1 MKFILPLFLALCLFL
16 PFLFGCDTDK
26 PTYTKHLPAKTDDI
40 SWEDRMT
47 EDAVTVSSVLSYSRE
62 EVERPGGVTFI
73 GMQKYTYAA
82 EDGLYLPVKRQTDG
96 EYAYRTTIYH
106 YGTDGALTEEI
117 EIPYETECA
126 ELFRVLSDGRILLLE
141 TTGLMDFSKVSL
153 RMLASDG
160 EVLYQSPQFS
170 FSTSVFS
177 FIDQNYHGMHVS
189 ERDDGSVR
197 ILVNA
202 INRVYY
208 FDETLTLLNEVA
220 LSMEC
225 RGIFPVSDGV
235 YMMGDGYPAY
245 CRVDLNS
252 GTAEQADAPVLPEMT
267 YFSTLMCGGDGQMYC
282 SYKDAVYLCGKTEDG
297 GDTMHQL
304 LNWYQGS
311 CDGQGIYWIVNESC
325 MFYVPQSGMTGRTS
339 IYLLRLGSNPDLQNR
354 RVLTLVSLSGYDVEE
369 WYLDVISQF
378 NESSDEYY
386 ILYVDLTDTLNGD
399 FPVDRFDSYLLDG
412 NKPDMVL
419 FDHGYRPYAKKN
431 LLLDL
436 SADYGEC
443 LLNAARNAY
452 TEGSGAMY
460 VLPLNMMINTYAC
473 NSSLLD
479 GPLTWDDMYAFGE
492 ELKASDP
499 DAYIALTT
507 VDFEI
512 NDVYN
517 LMRQYVD
524 YETMTSSFHSDEF
537 HRQVRFKEEMMQYV
551 IEDYG
556 TFQNSDFLTGGRY
569 GISGSTEIV
578 SALADGRVKLSYF
591 PFYSLTGYASLKLFF
606 GDTPF
611 SLCGYPS
618 DDDSRYA
625 IQMQSLGLLSVFADS
640 ANLGGCKAF
649 LDFILSDDMQT
660 SQLLAEHMLPVT
672 RSAMERLI
680 DENRYFYYSKNFGTV
695 AGMDPNVITLILE
708 PMMANR
714 FLDESKASSYTVVE
728 ITDED
733 KANMMSFFDNCISYA
748 HPDETIRDILNEELS
763 VYRAGVRTLEET
775 TKIID
780 SRVWIY
786 LNE

>member
-1 MKFILPLFLALCLFL
+1 MKHILLLFLALCLLL
-16 PFLFGCDTDK
+16 PSLFGCDTGK

-47 EDAVTVSSVLSYSRE
+47 EDAITVSSVLSYSRE

-117 EIPYETECA
+117 EVPYETECA

-141 TTGLMDFSKVSL
+141 TTGLMDFSKVTL

-160 EVLYQSPQFS
+160 EVLGQSPQFS
-170 FSTSVFS
+170 FSSSVFS
-177 FIDQNYHGMHVS
+177 FINQNYHGMHVT
-189 ERDDGSVR
+189 ERGDGSVR

-202 INRVYY
+202 IDRVYY
-208 FDETLTLLNEVA
+208 FDETLSLLTEVVLPA
-220 LSMEC
+220 EC

-267 YFSTLMCGGDGQMYC
+267 YFSTLMCGGDGKMYC
-282 SYKDAVYLCGKTEDG
+282 SYKDAVYLCGKTADG

-339 IYLLRLGSNPDLQNR
+339 IYRLRLGSNPDLQNR

-378 NESSDEYY
+378 NENSDEYY
-386 ILYVDLTDTLNGD
+386 ILYVDLTDILNGD
-399 FPVDRFDSYLLDG
+399 FSIDRFDSYLLDG

-436 SADYGEC
+436 SADYGDR

-473 NSSLLD
+473 SSSLLD
-479 GPLTWDDMYAFGE
+479 GPLTWDDMYALGE
-492 ELKASDP
+492 ALKASDP
-499 DAYIALTT
+499 DVYMALTT

-517 LMRQYVD
+517 LIRQYVD

-556 TFQNSDFLTGGRY
+556 SFQNSDWVTGGRY
-569 GISGSTEIV
+569 GIVGNTEIA
-578 SALADGRVKLSYF
+578 SALADGRVMLSYF

-606 GDTPF
+606 GDVPF

-618 DDDSRYA
+618 VDDSKYTVEVR
-625 IQMQSLGLLSVFADS
+625 SLGELSVFADS

-649 LDFILSDDMQT
+649 LDYILSDDMQT

-680 DENRYFYYSKNFGTV
+680 DENRYYYYSTKFDTV
-695 AGMDPNVITLILE
+695 AGMDPNAVTLVME
-708 PMMANR
+708 PLMVEQ
-714 FLDESKASSYTVVE
+714 FLDESKASKYTVIE

-733 KANMMSFFDNCISYA
+733 KARIMSFFDNCISYA
-748 HPDETIRDILNEELS
+748 HPDETIVAILNEELS
-763 VYRAGVRTLEET
+763 VYRSGVRTLEET